1 MIVRMTTKN
10 LKVILSNVLLW
21 KRECGEFYAAKCKTV
36 AKFKAVK
43 KRKWQFEIII
53 KIMVKMK
60 LVILIN
66 DIDYNIIST
75 NENNNVKFSVHVL
88 SIKSPVKK
96 SDVK

>member
-1 MIVRMTTKN
+1 
-10 LKVILSNVLLW
+10 
-21 KRECGEFYAAKCKTV
+21 
-36 AKFKAVK
+36 
-43 KRKWQFEIII
+43 
-53 KIMVKMK
+53 MK

-75 NENNNVKFSVHVL
+75 NENNKVKFSVHGL

>member
-1 MIVRMTTKN
+1 
-10 LKVILSNVLLW
+10 
-21 KRECGEFYAAKCKTV
+21 
-36 AKFKAVK
+36 
-43 KRKWQFEIII
+43 
-53 KIMVKMK
+53 MVKMK
-60 LVILIN
+60 LVILVN